1 MESETRGK
9 KRAWSLSRVI
19 STVVVA
25 LAGAAVVVPL
35 VAMAV
40 PGGPDMMGCRHGAP
54 FAGRMLDRMLDDVS
68 ATEAQRT
75 QIKQIAE
82 IAQADLKA
90 QAEAGRALRDKGLAL
105 MAAPTL
111 DAVAAESLRQQ
122 MMAQHDQASRRML
135 QVMLDIG
142 RVLTPEQRA
151 KLAEH
156 VKQHRGMMPPGM
168 GPMGGPRS

>member
-1 MESETRGK
+1 MESEQSVKKPARG
-9 KRAWSLSRVI
+9 LSRVI
-19 STVVVA
+19 STLVVA

-40 PGGPDMMGCRHGAP
+40 PGGPEMTCGHRGGP
-54 FAGRMLDRMLDDVS
+54 FAGRMLDRMLDEVS
-68 ATEAQRT
+68 ATDAQRT

-82 IAQADLKA
+82 IAQADMKA
-90 QAEAGRALRDKGLAL
+90 QFEAGRALRDKGLAL

-122 MMAQHDQASRRML
+122 MLAQHDQASRRML

-151 KLAEH
+151 KLAEQM
-156 VKQHRGMMPPGM
+156 KQHRGMMPPGM
-168 GPMGGPRS
+168 DPMGGPRS